1 MIYTRNDIEL
11 ELNRILLKKLAE
23 GFVVSTSRDTA
34 GHQGE
39 VFKIFLKK
47 GKTIGVLYLDGE
59 RKIYNKEWWRN
70 GEVLHL
76 RWAVYPADYPNRTFW
91 LEDAEVVE
99 DKCYYVLGRSYY
111 ADDAACFA
119 DEVTA
124 RAAAQKRYN
133 RSMERQ
139 KNFKADPALNISD
152 PAVRKKVVD
161 ILRRRVKGAKWM
173 TYKSLAS
180 AKLRHDNSSRYITR
194 YQLEAFEQLPDGRER
209 LHKVVISETVKEG

>member
-11 ELNRILLKKLAE
+11 ELNKILAEKLAE
-23 GFVVSTSRDTA
+23 GFVVLTSRDTA

-47 GKTIGVLYLDGE
+47 GKTIGALYLDGE
-59 RKIYNKEWWRN
+59 LKIYNKEWWRN

-76 RWAVYPADYPNRTFW
+76 CWAVYPADYPHRTFW
-91 LEDAEVVE
+91 LKDAEVVE
-99 DKCYYVLGRSYY
+99 DKCYYVLGRGYY
-111 ADDAACFA
+111 GNDDTCFA
-119 DEVTA
+119 DEETA
-124 RAAAQKRYN
+124 KEADQKRYD

-173 TYKSLAS
+173 TYKSLVS
-180 AKLRHDNSSRYITR
+180 AKLRHEDSSRYTTR

-209 LHKVVISETVKEG
+209 LHKVVISETVKED

>member
-1 MIYTRNDIEL
+1 MIYTRNDIEQ
-11 ELNRILLKKLAE
+11 ELNKVLAEKMAE
-23 GFVVSTSRDTA
+23 GFAVFTSRDTA

-39 VFKIFLKK
+39 VFKLFLKK

-59 RKIYNKEWWRN
+59 RKIYRDEWWRN

-76 RWAVYPADYPNRTFW
+76 CWAVYPADYSNRPLW
-91 LEDAEVVE
+91 LKDAEVVT
-99 DKCYYVLGRSYY
+99 DKCYYVLGRGYY
-111 ADDAACFA
+111 GNDDTCFA
-119 DEVTA
+119 DEETA
-124 RAAAQKRYN
+124 KAADQKRHD
-133 RSMERQ
+133 RSEERQ

-173 TYKSLAS
+173 TYKSLVS
-180 AKLRHDNSSRYITR
+180 AKLRHDSSRYITR

-209 LHKVVISETVKEG
+209 LHKVVISETVKED